1 MHNTL
6 DPRQIASPGGVLRG
20 RLLVKVALAL
30 VVAVL
35 SLAAASTASAAAPE
49 SDDAVVLPTRVAAA
63 INRTQTALDNAAEHI
78 DEGEYA
84 KAVTS
89 LRAVRNNMYRADRAA
104 RAQMNAVPAVPVDPE
119 ADPED
124 VPESTAG
131 PDSVIAVL
139 TLDQTVVT
147 TLAGIFDSNSQGV
160 VVALTHA
167 LFQTMT
173 ARDKLLAAVI
183 ALDPEGAGA
192 AYADG
197 MPDTLDGYTDEV
209 SNLTEALQNDTL
221 SVGGKKVIQAA
232 LVKSQATLATI
243 TTAFGGGE

>member
-30 VVAVL
+30 MVAVL

-209 SNLTEALQNDTL
+209 ANLTEALQNDTL